1 MPVSATDNTESN
13 AAVSNPNVCKLSEA
27 QKYIAESIN
36 NLDRVIGL
44 AENKLDDLEEK
55 RKTFVQAP
63 LLLKKENLTAT
74 TLRDIRD
81 IMHDVAP

>member
-1 MPVSATDNTESN
+1 MVFIRPSVLRNNDQNNIFSN
-13 AAVSNPNVCKLSEA
+13 
-27 QKYIAESIN
+27 
-36 NLDRVIGL
+36 
-44 AENKLDDLEEK
+44 NKLDDLEEK

>member
-1 MPVSATDNTESN
+1 MVFIRPSVLRNNEQNNIFSN
-13 AAVSNPNVCKLSEA
+13 
-27 QKYIAESIN
+27 
-36 NLDRVIGL
+36 
-44 AENKLDDLEEK
+44 NKLDDLEEK